1 MLQDNK
7 VAAITAFL
15 IVLLSFAILVAYTPG
30 SRISKEQALAVIEG
44 SAKVDSRIVTDST
57 PEIVSLSWMKL
68 DWSTNDWIRE
78 SALYHMFL
86 AASPSTDYRP
96 FWLVKYGN
104 RMLVDGESWDFE
116 GKYMVDATS
125 GELMASIERAFPTQ
139 HNSTLSPP
147 VIYFWTISMNPPQ
160 ADFNKPYKL
169 KPGETLIIDAIAKAG
184 PAYDA
189 SLPLTFDVT
198 VIRPG
203 LIVKMNTTNAILRT
217 GGSVSVRYSVS
228 RSGVV
233 GPNPT
238 PNPNWGFGIDVHD
251 IFSAG
256 QGLSVFIE
264 P

>member
-1 MLQDNK
+1 

-15 IVLLSFAILVAYTPG
+15 IALLSFAILGAYTPG

-44 SAKVDSRIVTDST
+44 SSKVDSRIVTDST
-57 PEIVSLSWMKL
+57 PEIVSLCWMKL
-68 DWSTNDWIRE
+68 DWLTLDWIRE

-86 AASPSTDYRP
+86 AASPPTDYRP

-104 RMLVDGESWDFE
+104 RMLVDGESWDLE

-125 GELMASIERAFPTQ
+125 GELMASLERAYPTR
-139 HNSTLSPP
+139 HDSDLSPP
-147 VIYFWTISMNPPQ
+147 IIYFWTLSMDPPQ
-160 ADFNKPYKL
+160 ADFDEPYSL
-169 KPGETLIIDAIAKAG
+169 KPGETLNINAIVKAG

-189 SLPLTFDVT
+189 SLPLIFEATD
-198 VIRPG
+198 IRPG
-203 LIVKMNTTNAILRT
+203 LTVRLNATNSILST
-217 GGSVSVRYSVS
+217 GGSVSVRYSVA

-251 IFSAG
+251 IFGAG